1 MTEKEK
7 KGSGG
12 KTRREFLRDAG
23 LLIGGTTIGST
34 VLLAACSGDTVTET
48 VTATQTQTATV
59 TSTAAGGTQTVTAT
73 TTVGAGQTATV
84 TETATASRFVCPID
98 GMEFDTLA
106 ELQAHFEAEHG
117 GEAAIPGVVTLNVNG
132 DSYLMKVE
140 PEWTLA
146 FTLREKC
153 LLIGTKIG
161 CNRGECGT
169 CTVIMNGM
177 TVYSCMVLAIE
188 ANGAIIETVEGLGEP
203 NNLSKVQEKYA
214 EIRGGQCGFCT
225 PGFLMSA
232 TNLLRKNA
240 SPTMQETK
248 EAVAGHICPCG
259 NMTRIINGIMT
270 AGGA

>member
-1 MTEKEK
+1 
-7 KGSGG
+7 
-12 KTRREFLRDAG
+12 
-23 LLIGGTTIGST
+23 
-34 VLLAACSGDTVTET
+34 
-48 VTATQTQTATV
+48 
-59 TSTAAGGTQTVTAT
+59 
-73 TTVGAGQTATV
+73 
-84 TETATASRFVCPID
+84 
-98 GMEFDTLA
+98 
-106 ELQAHFEAEHG
+106 
-117 GEAAIPGVVTLNVNG
+117 
-132 DSYLMKVE
+132 MKVE

-169 CTVIMNGM
+169 CTVLMNGM
-177 TVYSCMVLAIE
+177 PVYSCMVLAIE
-188 ANGAIIETVEGLGEP
+188 AGGATIETVEGLGEP

-232 TNLLRKNA
+232 TALLRENA
-240 SPTMQETK
+240 NPTMQETK
-248 EAVAGHICPCG
+248 EAVAGHVCPCG